1 MRFLTITKVCMSF
14 VVLFNFSGCAVVI
27 LADAAV
33 TVVTTSVKVVAK
45 TVETAVDV
53 VTPSR
58 KKEN

>member
-1 MRFLTITKVCMSF
+1 MRFLAIIKVFMSF
-14 VVLFNFSGCAVVI
+14 VVLFNFSGCAVVTV
-27 LADAAV
+27 ADAAV
-33 TVVTTSVKVVAK
+33 TVVATSVKVVAK